1 MDTLRAVFDAPKGC
15 SKEQLDQICHI
26 NGLKFLEAMDNQGW
40 VLRSSL
46 DFYQDFGASR
56 KDVNNDHYVAVGRF
70 DLVNRNPPTGTI
82 ELPDRIVQ
90 KLLKKFPKKVKI
102 LK

>member
-1 MDTLRAVFDAPKGC
+1 MDTLRAVFDAPKDC
-15 SKEQLDQICHI
+15 SKEQLEQISYA
-26 NGLKFLEAMDNQGW
+26 NGQKFLEKMDEQGW

-46 DFYQDFGASR
+46 AFYQDFGASR
-56 KDVNNDHYVAVGRF
+56 KDVNNNHYVAVGRF

-82 ELPDRIVQ
+82 ELPDSIVK
-90 KLLKKFPKKVKI
+90 KLLRIMPEKVKI

>member
-15 SKEQLDQICHI
+15 SQKQLEQISYI
-26 NGLKFLEAMDNQGW
+26 NGQKFLEAMDKQGW
-40 VLRSSL
+40 VLRSPL
-46 DFYQDFGASR
+46 DFYQDFAASR
-56 KDVNNDHYVAVGRF
+56 KDVNNNHYVAKGRF

-82 ELPDRIVQ
+82 ELPDSIVQ
-90 KLLKKFPKKVKI
+90 KLKRIMPEKVKV